1 MVKVCPEFLLL
12 STASVEPRPRV
23 LHVNADVGKRL
34 STRSLQQPY
43 FLNF

>member
-1 MVKVCPEFLLL
+1 MVKVCPEFMLLYR
-12 STASVEPRPRV
+12 ASMEPRPRV
-23 LHVNADVGKRL
+23 LRVNADVGKRL